1 VTDYAIFAQCV
12 RDEKDIDPVMVL
24 FNAVQ
29 KKRTFCHLVVL
40 FLALPI
46 MRTGGT
52 MAEAK
57 TKKRINTKAK
67 GTRLEHRTMKVLEAA
82 GYKCCRSAASLGEWD
97 VIAVGPTNV
106 RLVQVK
112 ANRRPGSVEM
122 ETLHSFVAPSN
133 CSREVWVWKDRARQP
148 IIEIL

>member
-1 VTDYAIFAQCV
+1 
-12 RDEKDIDPVMVL
+12 
-24 FNAVQ
+24 
-29 KKRTFCHLVVL
+29 
-40 FLALPI
+40 
-46 MRTGGT
+46 
-52 MAEAK
+52 MAEPK
-57 TKKRINTKAK
+57 RKRINTKAK

-97 VIAVGPTNV
+97 VIAIGPAGV

-122 ETLHSFVAPSN
+122 ETLNSFVAPSN
-133 CSREVWVWKDRARQP
+133 CSREVWVWKDRARHP